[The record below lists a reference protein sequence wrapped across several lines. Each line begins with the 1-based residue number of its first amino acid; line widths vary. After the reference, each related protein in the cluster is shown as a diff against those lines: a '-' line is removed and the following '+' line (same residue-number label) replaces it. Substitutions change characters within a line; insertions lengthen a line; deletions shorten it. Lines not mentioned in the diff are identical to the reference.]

1 MFPPVDDTLSAWPAV
16 SAIVGNRI
24 AKHGEIPQGAE
35 RPYITWFVVV
45 GQPFDQLSGTP
56 CGDFDTVQI
65 DCWAESSKQV
75 EALALAVRDALDD
88 AGHANRT
95 IIDNREPA
103 GTSRMFRVT
112 QQADFIASR

>member
-1 MFPPVDDTLSAWPAV
+1 MFPPVDDTLSASSAV
-16 SAIVGNRI
+16 VALVGNRI
-24 AKHGEIPQGAE
+24 ADHGEIPQGTAK
-35 RPYITWFVVV
+35 PYITWFVVI

-65 DCWAESSKQV
+65 DCWAPTGKDV
-75 EALALAVRDALDD
+75 KALALAVRDALDV

-103 GTSRMFRVT
+103 GTSRLFRVT
-112 QQADFIASR
+112 LQADFIASR